1 MLAPQLC
8 ALARADGP
16 VRSALGS
23 RPVGAGNYLLGAKGE
38 EERWAPLEALWDE
51 KWFIRCADAEAQR
64 QRLIR
69 RHHET
74 WNEEKAARWGAGLE
88 GAAVRADSNDVLNM
102 GLIGAMEAK
111 AERVIVS
118 V

>member
-1 MLAPQLC
+1 M
-8 ALARADGP
+8 
-16 VRSALGS
+16 
-23 RPVGAGNYLLGAKGE
+23 
-38 EERWAPLEALWDE
+38 
-51 KWFIRCADAEAQR
+51 
-64 QRLIR
+64 
-69 RHHET
+69 
-74 WNEEKAARWGAGLE
+74 E